1 MIRAASSPAA
11 GALAAPEADCDYFA
25 AETRYRSL
33 ANRIVAAL
41 RAGGGFIL
49 VTGHPPEG
57 PHLLSQALRKSTQ
70 SRHEVID
77 IACRAD
83 LTFEELAR
91 ARSVVAAPLLSGGA
105 TAALETSEPTPPLF
119 VFTDLDQLSDQQI
132 REIFEGTQNGDRKGT
147 AVLLLAPSGFLI
159 RLEQPSL
166 QFLKERLA
174 ARFEFY
180 EVGQEEGIE
189 FLRHQLTA
197 RHARGEPR
205 GIPPGIFRGLAASG
219 VLLAVGIGAFLFLQ
233 NYQLVGEPSAG
244 SAAGTTPARAAAAP
258 RLPMGETPAA
268 EFAPTVLNRPPIVAQ
283 LRPARPP
290 KETAPRPGL
299 APAEDRTN
307 PQATLPAAAPDP
319 AELARTPQMT
329 LPPAGLLPAQDAAK
343 PQTLSPSVGQ
353 TSTQSARL
361 PEPTLARPAPELQQ
375 TAPKAESRPAS
386 LSSVPSSANPR
397 LSPAQTA
404 ALVTRGDGFLSVGDI
419 ASARLFYERAADAG
433 NGSAV
438 LRLGAT
444 FDTGFLSRAAIRG
457 TLGDP
462 VQAAFWYRR
471 ARELGDAAAEPLKH
485 LGQQRAAEPNSPPR

>member
-11 GALAAPEADCDYFA
+11 DALAAPEADCDYLA
-25 AETRYRSL
+25 AETHYRSL
-33 ANRIVAAL
+33 ADRIVAAL

-49 VTGHPPEG
+49 ITGHPPKG

-77 IACRAD
+77 IACRAG
-83 LTFEELAR
+83 LTAGELTR

-105 TAALETSEPTPPLF
+105 TAALETSEPPPPLF
-119 VFTDLDQLSDQQI
+119 VFADVDQLSDQQI
-132 REIFEGTQNGDRKGT
+132 REIFEGTQNGGRKGT

-174 ARFEFY
+174 ARFEFHG
-180 EVGQEEGIE
+180 VDQEEGIE
-189 FLRHQLTA
+189 FLRHQLTG

-233 NYQLVGEPSAG
+233 NYQLVGKRSAG
-244 SAAGTTPARAAAAP
+244 SAAGTTPAREAAAP
-258 RLPMGETPAA
+258 QSAMVETPAA
-268 EFAPTVLNRPPIVAQ
+268 EFAPTVLNTPPIVAQ

-299 APAEDRTN
+299 ASAEDRTD
-307 PQATLPAAAPDP
+307 PQETLPGP
-319 AELARTPQMT
+319 AQLVRTPEVT
-329 LPPAGLLPAQDAAK
+329 LPPAGLFPAQNSAK
-343 PQTLSPSVGQ
+343 PQMPSPSVGQ
-353 TSTQSARL
+353 T
-361 PEPTLARPAPELQQ
+361 
-375 TAPKAESRPAS
+375 APKAELRPAS
-386 LSSVPSSANPR
+386 LSPVPSSANPR
-397 LSPAQTA
+397 LSPAETA

-433 NGSAV
+433 NGSAA

-444 FDTGFLSRAAIRG
+444 FDPGFLSRTAVRG

-471 ARELGDAAAEPLKH
+471 ARELGDAATEPLKH

>member
-11 GALAAPEADCDYFA
+11 DALAAPEADCDYFA
-25 AETRYRSL
+25 AETHYRSL

-41 RAGGGFIL
+41 RAGGSFIL
-49 VTGHPPEG
+49 VTDHPPEG

-77 IACRAD
+77 IACRAG
-83 LTFEELAR
+83 LTAGELTR

-105 TAALETSEPTPPLF
+105 TAALETSEPPPPLF
-119 VFTDLDQLSDQQI
+119 VFADVDQLSDQQI
-132 REIFEGTQNGDRKGT
+132 REIFEGTQNGGRKGT

-166 QFLKERLA
+166 QFLNERLA
-174 ARFEFY
+174 ARFEFHG
-180 EVGQEEGIE
+180 VDQEEGIE
-189 FLRHQLTA
+189 FLRHQLTG

-233 NYQLVGEPSAG
+233 NYQLVGKRSAG
-244 SAAGTTPARAAAAP
+244 SAAGTMPAREAAAP
-258 RLPMGETPAA
+258 QSAMVETPAA
-268 EFAPTVLNRPPIVAQ
+268 EFAPTVLNTPPIVAQ

-299 APAEDRTN
+299 ASAEDRTN
-307 PQATLPAAAPDP
+307 PQATLPGP
-319 AELARTPQMT
+319 AQLVRTPEVT
-329 LPPAGLLPAQDAAK
+329 LSPAGLFPAQNSAK
-343 PQTLSPSVGQ
+343 PQMPSPSVGQ
-353 TSTQSARL
+353 TVTQSARL
-361 PEPTLARPAPELQQ
+361 LEPTLARPAPELQQ
-375 TAPKAESRPAS
+375 TAPKAELRPAS
-386 LSSVPSSANPR
+386 LSPVPSSANPR
-397 LSPAQTA
+397 LSPAETA

-433 NGSAV
+433 NGSAA

-444 FDTGFLSRAAIRG
+444 FDPGFLSRTAVRG

-485 LGQQRAAEPNSPPR
+485 LGQQRAAEPNSSPR